1 MEEIKAM
8 KVGELK
14 KIIENVP
21 DEYVLIISLEGMNIV
36 DVTVD
41 DENEVVDFSYL

>member
-1 MEEIKAM
+1 METM
-8 KVGELK
+8 RVGELK

-21 DEYVLIISLEGMNIV
+21 DEYVLIISLEGMSIV

-41 DENEVVDFSYL
+41 DENEAVDFSY